1 MNDYEKS
8 FYYEK
13 PSSVGSDVSGEAV
26 GLGLGMGVGL
36 VATIMSGIL
45 FLIGRMDILSS
56 ALLALICYLLTYTF
70 EWHAL
75 VYIMGAVVI
84 VGVSVLLQRYLKVF
98 RIIYALF
105 TCVSISFLVLM
116 FKGYDSE
123 KEMYAI
129 FAISFIVTAVW
140 EFISWKTIIYK

>member
-1 MNDYEKS
+1 MNEYEES

-26 GLGLGMGVGL
+26 GLGLGLGVGV

-75 VYIMGAVVI
+75 VYIIGAI
-84 VGVSVLLQRYLKVF
+84 AIIGVSVLLQRYLKIF
-98 RIIYALF
+98 RIIYAIF
-105 TCVSISFLVLM
+105 TCVAISFLVLM

-123 KEMYAI
+123 KEMYMI
-129 FAISFIVTAVW
+129 FTISFIVTAVW
-140 EFISWKTIIYK
+140 EFISWKTIINK

>member
-1 MNDYEKS
+1 MNEYEES

-26 GLGLGMGVGL
+26 GLGLGLGVGL

-75 VYIMGAVVI
+75 VYIIGAIVI
-84 VGVSVLLQRYLKVF
+84 IGVSVLLQRYLKVF

-105 TCVSISFLVLM
+105 TCVAISFLVLM

-123 KEMYAI
+123 KEMYAN

>member
-1 MNDYEKS
+1 
-8 FYYEK
+8 
-13 PSSVGSDVSGEAV
+13 
-26 GLGLGMGVGL
+26 
-36 VATIMSGIL
+36 
-45 FLIGRMDILSS
+45 MDRIECSILSVKFAKKCS
-56 ALLALICYLLTYTF
+56 ILLDIQQLLALICYLLTYTF

-75 VYIMGAVVI
+75 VYIIGAI
-84 VGVSVLLQRYLKVF
+84 AIIGVSVLLQRYLKVF

-105 TCVSISFLVLM
+105 TCVAISFLVLM

-123 KEMYAI
+123 KEIYAI

>member
-1 MNDYEKS
+1 MNDYEES

-84 VGVSVLLQRYLKVF
+84 VGVSILLQRYLKVF
-98 RIIYALF
+98 RIIYGLF
-105 TCVSISFLVLM
+105 TCVAVAFLVLM

-123 KEMYAI
+123 KEMYTI
-129 FAISFIVTAVW
+129 FAISFSVTAVW